1 MSSAKRLV
9 CDVMFLEI
17 SLIYITNK
25 MSPNTV
31 PWGTP
36 DKMEVQD
43 EWYPAERLASIGLLE
58 SF

>member
-1 MSSAKRLV
+1 MG
-9 CDVMFLEI
+9 
-17 SLIYITNK
+17 
-25 MSPNTV
+25 PNTV

-43 EWYPAERLASIGLLE
+43 EWYPAERLAGIGLLE